1 VSQSKSKNALWRT
14 FKSVAA
20 SAFGVQTQ
28 NNLQQDFEQPS
39 AVGFIVIGI
48 VFVVLFVARHIC
60 FFSVIHPTALS
71 ITSRLNF
78 SVMLFS
84 SPLYKWP
91 FFTSKAAVL
100 IRGIPSTPTLYK
112 TFFKM
117 ARW

>member
-48 VFVVLFVARHIC
+48 VFVVLFVLLLA
-60 FFSVIHPTALS
+60 
-71 ITSRLNF
+71 
-78 SVMLFS
+78 
-84 SPLYKWP
+84 
-91 FFTSKAAVL
+91 
-100 IRGIPSTPTLYK
+100 
-112 TFFKM
+112 TFVSFL
-117 ARW
+117 